1 MFLLSFSTV
10 SIVEFEQVNGSW
22 AIFIEVLVIKAK
34 KAWTFKILIS
44 WNMLSKKPLVI
55 NVIAILMSTLLASI
69 YLFKVA
75 METPEER
82 VKSI

>member
-1 MFLLSFSTV
+1 
-10 SIVEFEQVNGSW
+10 
-22 AIFIEVLVIKAK
+22 
-34 KAWTFKILIS
+34 
-44 WNMLSKKPLVI
+44 MLSKKPLVI